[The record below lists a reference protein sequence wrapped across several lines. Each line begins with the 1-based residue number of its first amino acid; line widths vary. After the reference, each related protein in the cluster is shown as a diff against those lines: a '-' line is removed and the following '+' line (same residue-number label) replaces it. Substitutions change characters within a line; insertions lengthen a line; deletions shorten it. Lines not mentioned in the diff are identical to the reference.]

1 MDILTVFNDP
11 SNHTMQIVFLCL
23 AVFRLYLEVV
33 GFNFERLPITSKMS
47 NGRGFHRTGLFFSI
61 GYIVF
66 TAPSFLLAQ

>member
-11 SNHTMQIVFLCL
+11 SNQSVQIVFLAL

-33 GFNFERLPITSKMS
+33 GFKFENLPITAKMG
-47 NGRGFHRTGLFFSI
+47 NGKGFHRTGLYFSI

-66 TAPSFLLAQ
+66 TAPGFLLA